1 MPKQNLE
8 ILTDIDMLL
17 KFEKE
22 IGSGICHSINR
33 YVKVNIKYIEDYEK
47 NKESSYL
54 KYCDVNKLYGWEMSQ
69 SWILR
74 HF

>member
-47 NKESSYL
+47 K
-54 KYCDVNKLYGWEMSQ
+54 
-69 SWILR
+69 
-74 HF
+74 